1 MNRATSTLQPPT
13 GRHLVTSVVT
23 LALWRWRQHWFLLL
37 MTGLG
42 MIAAV
47 IIACAVPLLS
57 QTMLTAGLRGVL
69 RASPTSSEITLSAT
83 VGGLST
89 QGIEQIYQDVK
100 QPLRQHLGT
109 YLNSSPRLD
118 IETPLFDLPSPGHSG
133 RADQMSIYGTS
144 MDAAAS
150 HLTLVQGRL
159 PRATSS
165 SVEIAVT
172 PATALP
178 LQLHVGSVILLNWTI
193 ASLPE
198 TSTLPSFSQQF
209 TMRVVGIFNVKP
221 GDPYWHGDN
230 FLPASSDKT
239 PTEYTVLASE
249 QNLLA
254 SFDRIAASH
263 HIPQVFFIPPSFLT
277 WYYHLDPSRISIDQL
292 NDLMSRLNA
301 AQAAITTN
309 FSNPSLVR
317 TSPYIEIV
325 NLSGAVFPLP
335 GIPSTLERFRD
346 QLAVVQIPVTI
357 LAVQV
362 LALLLFFVG
371 LMAVLLVDRQADAI
385 AVLRSRGASRRQVFG
400 ASLAQGVSLGL
411 VALVLGP
418 PLAIVTVYFM
428 AQRLLPVANQD
439 SFNVISN
446 APVQALLNVKWYA
459 LAAVIAAVLAMC
471 LALYRASR
479 ADAWTTGSEAK
490 HERRR
495 PLWRRFNL
503 DLVAVLLALAAYGIS
518 LYLTGI
524 EQLLDAKTQTLVIS
538 PLALLAP
545 IFLLL
550 AAVLLFLRVFPLLLQ
565 LGSGLVLRSR
575 GAAPMLALA
584 QMARAPRQALRI
596 ILLLALA
603 IAFAIFTLVFAASQA
618 QRASDIADYQVG
630 ADFSGAIPLGT
641 VNSSPL
647 QQEIALYRHIQ
658 GVLSA
663 TGGYVEDDTS
673 ATNAAA
679 FPVQLQAVDPGTY
692 AQATLWPTQDAPLLE
707 GLAARRTAATQ
718 SGVLPAIVDA
728 STAGALNLHVGS
740 SFSLYKPESPG
751 VTMHYIVIAV
761 VPHIAM
767 IGSTSAGGS
776 AIVDYQS
783 FAAVQL
789 RQNTAYIVVNHI
801 WLHTRDDAAALASVR
816 AALSTLPLQLEGL
829 SDRRALIDSLRN
841 DPLSLSLV
849 GLLAAGTTAALL
861 LALAGNLLTSWLS
874 VRRRLTSF
882 TVLRTL
888 GAAPQQIVSVL
899 TWEQGIIYA
908 TTLVLG
914 IVLGVLLTVTAVPTL
929 VFNVPPIDAGATV
942 ASNNAWFALQHA
954 IPLQLVAPAAL
965 GIAFVALVVICI
977 VALTL
982 MVRVVLRPSISKVL
996 RLDENQSSE
1005 FLLRE
1010 DAIIVRSK
1018 SQQGVS
1024 QPRGRSGPSVV
1035 TLALWQLRQVRLL
1048 WLVQGIGMIA
1058 AVAIVCVV
1066 PLFSTVTNT
1075 AELHDVLTAAPATS
1089 EITLDVT
1096 TQGLSTNV
1104 MRSVQHQVDPLFQQ
1118 YLGNYLD
1125 RTTPFSIQT
1134 SGLTLL
1140 SPMPANSKDEVQFIS
1155 ASVEQAAPYLRLVQG
1170 RLPQSTV
1177 NGAIETLLTPVT
1189 AQHLHVTLGSLI
1201 TVRGDFFTNPR
1212 DMFGG
1217 TTPSGILKLRV
1228 VGLFNLIPGNA
1239 AFWHGESFEP
1249 TETNQVFS
1257 SPLLVPNEALL
1268 TALDQLAAAAHADTV
1283 FSPETFELLWRYH
1296 LDTSKVAVNQV
1307 DQLISNLTILRSSI
1321 ANKYS
1326 NVQNDEM
1333 QPDGALSAPYL
1344 VQVNVYNP
1352 AADSYDLPTTL
1363 DQFRNRT
1370 AAVAVPI
1377 AILSLQIFGLILFF
1391 VGLIANLLVDRQAD
1405 SIAIL
1410 RSRGASNSQIFGAL
1424 FTQSISLGVIALVVG
1439 PLLAAIV
1446 VSFIALRMLGA
1457 VGQEALPFSIGP
1469 IAQSAVAAGWYA
1481 LGTVLVVMIVMFFLL
1496 RRAAGMNV
1504 LLVRREAA
1512 RATQRPLWQRLN
1524 LDVVAALLALIGY
1537 GVSLYLASI
1546 SNLFD
1551 ARTKALVAA
1560 PLTLVAPVFLLIGAL
1575 LLFLRFFSALLR
1587 LGERLAVRGR
1597 GMISM
1602 LALAQMARSPRQ
1614 AIRMTLLLA
1623 LAIAFAIFTLVFASS
1638 QSQRISDI
1646 AAYESGADFSGDI
1659 PLAAQHLTVQ
1669 GETAKYS
1676 TIPGVTS
1683 ATAGYTG
1690 TGVTAGTSPTLP
1702 MQIRAVDAR
1711 TFAHTAI
1718 WTPQYSSQSLA
1729 SLMAQLVARHG
1740 AAANG
1745 TVPVI
1750 IDAVTMSTL
1759 GLQVNDSFTLSVNNL
1774 PYSTLNCMVIAEV
1787 QHIPTINNSDTAGSS
1802 AQPGGV
1808 LLDYTTFATVYAQN
1822 ILANR
1827 YGADPYLPINH
1838 AWLRTAGDTA
1848 SLAHVRAALTT
1859 PDLRLDNLYD
1869 RQVLIATMHNDPLYL
1884 NLIIILVVGAATAL
1898 LLTLVGDLIASWLG
1912 VRTRVTNFAVLRSL
1926 GATSGQVT
1934 RVLLWEQVIVY
1945 IAALLLGVVFGV
1957 VLSATAVPTLSFS
1970 STPAGGV
1977 LGSISNDEFFA
1988 IQHIIPTQIIVPLS
2002 LGLAFIAL
2010 VAVCVFALGTMVG
2023 VVVRPSMSQALRLNE
2038 D

>member
-69 RASPTSSEITLSAT
+69 RASPTSSEITLGAR

-100 QPLRQHLGT
+100 QPLGQHLGT
-109 YLNSSPRLD
+109 YVNSSPRLD
-118 IETPLFDLPSPGHSG
+118 IETPIFDLPSPGHLG
-133 RADQMSIYGTS
+133 RPDQMSIYGTS
-144 MDAAAS
+144 MDEAAS
-150 HLTLVQGRL
+150 HLTLVQGQL
-159 PRATSS
+159 PRASS
-165 SVEIAVT
+165 SGVEIAIT
-172 PATALP
+172 PAMALP
-178 LQLHVGSVILLNWTI
+178 LQLHIGSVILLNWTI
-193 ASLPE
+193 ASLPD
-198 TSTLPSFSQQF
+198 TLPGFSQQF
-209 TMRVVGIFNVKP
+209 SMRVVGIFNVKP
-221 GDPYWHGDN
+221 GDPYWHGYN

-239 PTEYTVLASE
+239 PTQYTVLASE
-249 QNLLA
+249 QDLLA
-254 SFDRIAASH
+254 ALDRIAASH
-263 HIPQVFFIPPSFLT
+263 HLPQVFFIPRSFLT

-292 NDLMSRLNA
+292 DDLMSRLNA
-301 AQAAITTN
+301 AQAAITTS
-309 FSNPSLVR
+309 FSDPYMVH
-317 TSPYIEIV
+317 TPPYIESV
-325 NLSGAVFPLP
+325 ALSGAVFPQP
-335 GIPSTLERFRD
+335 GIPSSLQRFRD
-346 QLAVVQIPVTI
+346 QLAVVRIPVTI

-362 LALLLFFVG
+362 LALILFFVG
-371 LMAVLLVDRQADAI
+371 LMAILLVDRQADAI

-400 ASLAQGVSLGL
+400 AFLAQGVSLGL

-418 PLAIVTVYFM
+418 PLAIVTVYFV

-439 SFNVISN
+439 AFNVISN

-503 DLVAVLLALAAYGIS
+503 DLVAVLFALAAYGIS
-518 LYLTGI
+518 LYLAGI

-545 IFLLL
+545 VFLLL

-565 LGSGLVLRSR
+565 LGSGLVLRGR

-584 QMARAPRQALRI
+584 QMARAPRQALRM

-603 IAFAIFTLVFAASQA
+603 IAFAIFTLVFAASQT

-630 ADFSGAIPLGT
+630 ADFSGAIPLGL

-673 ATNAAA
+673 ATKAAA
-679 FPVQLQAVDPGTY
+679 FPVQLQAVDPATY
-692 AQATLWPTQDAPLLE
+692 AQATLWPTQDAPLLAQ
-707 GLAARRTAATQ
+707 LAARRTAATQ
-718 SGVLPAIVDA
+718 SGVLAAIVDA
-728 STAGALNLHVGS
+728 PTAGALNLHVGS
-740 SFSLYKPESPG
+740 SFSLYKPEAPG
-751 VTMHYIVIAV
+751 VTMHYIVIAL

-767 IGSTSAGGS
+767 IGSTSAEGS

-789 RQNTAYIVVNHI
+789 RQNTTYIFVNHI
-801 WLHTRDDAAALASVR
+801 WLHTRGDAAALASVR
-816 AALSTLPLQLEGL
+816 AALSTLPLQLDGL

-849 GLLAAGTTAALL
+849 GLLAVGTTAALL
-861 LALAGNLLTSWLS
+861 LALAGSLLTSWLS
-874 VRRRLTSF
+874 VRRRLTNF

-929 VFNVPPIDAGATV
+929 VFSVPPIDTAATV

-965 GIAFVALVVICI
+965 GIAFVALVIICI

-982 MVRVVLRPSISKVL
+982 MVRVVLQSSISKVL

-1010 DAIIVRSK
+1010 DAMIGRSK

-1075 AELHDVLTAAPATS
+1075 AELYDVLTAAPAIS

-1104 MRSVQHQVDPLFQQ
+1104 MRSVQHQADSLFQQ

-1296 LDTSKVAVNQV
+1296 LDTAKVAVNQV
-1307 DQLISNLTILRSSI
+1307 DQLISNLTILRSSS

-1344 VQVNVYNP
+1344 VLVNVYNP
-1352 AADSYDLPTTL
+1352 AAGSYDLPTTL

-1512 RATQRPLWQRLN
+1512 RATRRPLWQRLN

-1676 TIPGVTS
+1676 TISGVTS
-1683 ATAGYTG
+1683 VTVGYTG
-1690 TGVTAGTSPTLP
+1690 TGVTAGTAPTLP
-1702 MQIRAVDAR
+1702 LQIRAVDAR

-1718 WTPQYSSQSLA
+1718 WTPQYSSQSLT

-1740 AAANG
+1740 AAAN
-1745 TVPVI
+1745 VPVI
-1750 IDAVTMSTL
+1750 VDAVTMNTL
-1759 GLQVNDSFTLSVNNL
+1759 GLQVNDSFTLSVDNL

-1787 QHIPTINNSDTAGSS
+1787 QHIPTINNSDTVGSS

-1808 LLDYTTFATVYAQN
+1808 LLDYTTFATDYAQN

-1827 YGADPYLPINH
+1827 YVADPYLPINH

-1848 SLAHVRAALTT
+1848 QLSHVRAALTT
-1859 PDLRLDNLYD
+1859 PDLRLDHLYD

-1977 LGSISNDEFFA
+1977 LGNISNDEFFA

-2023 VVVRPSMSQALRLNE
+2023 VVVLPSMSQALRLNE